1 MKNLKYFLGIVL
13 LLSIT
18 STTLLSQYSN
28 DKIPYYLGVQ
38 SIEAKNKLQNYKEEL
53 PRKIYLPPQRPP
65 QDKFNQKG
73 PDRILG
79 DNGIELI
86 NITSAVGGQTE
97 TWISVNPNNPNYII
111 AGSNDDRYNG
121 RYEGYR
127 MGVYYSTNGGK
138 NWLQSATPRNLDY
151 IIGEP
156 ASGGN
161 TNVDPGFAWDS
172 KGNAYYAY
180 VYAQIRDDG
189 MGDNGV
195 FVVKSSDY
203 GATWDEEIGVVNI
216 SLQGTANQPLNDKC
230 FIAADAN
237 PNSPYKDRL
246 YVAWF
251 LSGGPNRGIVMKYSD
266 NWNNWDDSPI
276 RVLQNTGSF
285 QSPIPVVGPNGE
297 LYVAWESVEGDY
309 TTIFFQKSTNGGET
323 WAWSSSKSVQR
334 VRTTGTLVGYRKALA
349 DKQAMRVSSHPYMAV
364 DQRNGNLYVVQ
375 SGKDEQSFYGIW
387 LAKSTNG
394 GETWSSNIRIDNNEL
409 GNDMI
414 MPSITVD
421 PVTGIVAVLYYSSQN
436 DENNTGFDA
445 YIAYSKDGENFNHVR
460 LTPSTWYFTKADA
473 VAHQTLESLGNYWG
487 DYTSITSYN
496 GKIYPLFWMPSS
508 PTGNYW
514 SNDAYTAIISPAPK
528 APTNFIATPSTENF
542 NEITLNW
549 IDPTQNLLF
558 EDLKEFNIKVYRD
571 GQEIGEANKGAQLFL
586 DDNAINGVTY
596 QYSIKAVTNDS
607 FESDFVYVNAT
618 AGGALE
624 PNKPTNIV
632 GRPITDGVNL
642 QWLNPDKHIDN
653 TFLHDLDKVNIYVD
667 GTFSTSIS
675 KDAIVPGQISS
686 YSINLPTEKFYKIKL
701 TALTKRGE
709 IITES
714 QFTEEVLCYAG
725 APLTDLLENFDSESS
740 TIIPYYTNEG
750 WGITDTIAFSLPN
763 CITDSP
769 HGDYKSNAYNYLI
782 LQPVVIPSSTPTL
795 SFEHIANIHTQA
807 GDYGVFFISD
817 DFGTTWKD
825 LTCFDMSM
833 SEKFT
838 GDLSTSEFISYHKRL
853 DDYIGDTLYI
863 AFRVVT
869 SAFLE
874 RDGWYIDDIRLTDNP
889 SSIDEIGN
897 LERGLSLKVYPNPVS
912 NDATLNFRMPI
923 AETAEIKLIDI
934 MGNEVSTITNSY
946 FEAGDHS
953 LPINLNQYPQ
963 GIYFCKLNVN
973 GINVIERIVVIK

>member
-1 MKNLKYFLGIVL
+1 MKTLKYLFGIVL
-13 LLSIT
+13 LISIT
-18 STTLLSQYSN
+18 TMTLYSQYSN
-28 DKIPYYLGVQ
+28 DRVPYYISTKSL
-38 SIEAKNKLQNYKEEL
+38 EAKINLQNYTGEL
-53 PRKIYLPPQRPP
+53 PKKIYFPNQRPP
-65 QDKFNQKG
+65 QKQFQQKG

-86 NITSAVGGQTE
+86 NITSAWGGQTE
-97 TWISVNPNNPNYII
+97 TWICVNPNNPNYLI

-121 RYEGYR
+121 ASEGYR
-127 MGVYYSTNGGK
+127 MGAYYSTNGGK
-138 NWLQSATPRNLDY
+138 SWLQSATPKNLDY

-156 ASGGN
+156 TSGGN

-172 KGNAYYAY
+172 KNNVYYAY

-195 FVVKSSDY
+195 FVVKSTDF
-203 GATWDEEIGVVNI
+203 GATWDEEIGVINV
-216 SLQGTANQPLNDKC
+216 SMQGTANQPLNDKC

-237 PNSPYKDRL
+237 ANSPYKDRL

-266 NWNNWDDSPI
+266 EWNNWDNSPI
-276 RVLQNTGSF
+276 KILQNTGSF
-285 QSPIPVVGPNGE
+285 QSPIPVVGPNGV
-297 LYVAWESVEGDY
+297 LYVAWESVDGDN
-309 TTIFFQKSTNGGET
+309 TIIYCQKSTNGGES
-323 WAWSSSKSVQR
+323 WAWSSSKTVQT
-334 VRTTGTLVGYRKALA
+334 VRTTGTVVGYRKALA

-387 LAKSTNG
+387 LAKSTDG
-394 GETWSSNIRIDNNEL
+394 GEKWTSKIRIDNNEL
-409 GNDMI
+409 RNDMV

-445 YIAYSKDGENFNHVR
+445 YIAYSKDGENFHHVR
-460 LTPSTWYFTKADA
+460 VTPETWYFTNADA
-473 VAHQTLESLGNYWG
+473 VSHQSLESLGNYWG

-496 GKIYPLFWMPSS
+496 GRIYPVFWMPST

-528 APTNFIATPSTENF
+528 APTNFVATPSSENY

-549 IDPTQNLLF
+549 VDPTQSLLS
-558 EDLKEFNIKVYRD
+558 EDLTDFAVKVYRD
-571 GQEIGEANKGAQLFL
+571 GQEIGEANKDIQLFV
-586 DDNAINGVTY
+586 DNTAVNGTKY
-596 QYSIKAVTNDS
+596 KYSIKVVTNDGL
-607 FESDFVYVNAT
+607 ESDLVYADAT

-632 GRPITDGVNL
+632 GRPSTNGVNL
-642 QWLNPDKHIDN
+642 SWLNPDKHIDN
-653 TFLHDLDKVNIYVD
+653 TFIHDLDKINIYVD
-667 GTFSTSIS
+667 GVFSTSIP
-675 KDAIVPGQISS
+675 KENITPGQISN
-686 YSINLPTEKFYKIKL
+686 YTLNIPVEKFYKVKM
-701 TALTKRGE
+701 TAVTKRGE
-709 IITES
+709 VTTES

-725 APLTDLLENFDSESS
+725 TPLANLTENFDNEAA
-740 TIIPYYTNEG
+740 IIPYYTNEG
-750 WGITDTIAFSLPN
+750 WGVTDTIALSLPN

-782 LQPVVIPSSTPTL
+782 LQPVVIPASTPTI
-795 SFEHIANIHTQA
+795 SFDHIANIHTQA

-838 GDLSTSEFISYHKRL
+838 GDLSTSEFIEYNRRL
-853 DDYIGDTLYI
+853 DDYVGDTLYI

-869 SAFLE
+869 SPFLE
-874 RDGWYIDDIRLTDNP
+874 RDGWYIDNIRLSDNV
-889 SSIDEIGN
+889 SSISEIN
-897 LERGLSLKVYPNPVS
+897 TIEKGLSINVYPNPVS
-912 NDATLNFRMPI
+912 NDATINFRMPV
-923 AETAEIKLIDI
+923 AETATIQLFDVI
-934 MGNEVSTITNSY
+934 GNEVATFSNNY

-953 LPINLNQYPQ
+953 LQINLNEYPQ
-963 GIYFCKLNVN
+963 GIYFCKLSVK
-973 GINVIERIVVIK
+973 GINVIERIIVIK